1 MKYDDDDYDIS
12 YPAEEFQ
19 SFDFDESE
27 DDWYDYEQDAL
38 SEQVEKEVTLLEE
51 LIIRAAL
58 DGQPVE
64 VVDRMED
71 ELDLLMMD
79 YHKKRNR

>member
-12 YPAEEFQ
+12 YPAEEFP

-27 DDWYDYEQDAL
+27 DDWYDYKQDAL

-71 ELDLLMMD
+71 ELDLLMMC